1 MVGAVSLATGE
12 LARARQ
18 AAEEIAET
26 LRAAAPLGEI
36 ACRRS
41 TSSRELDMQEVD
53 NAVNQ
58 AKKELGTRYDFR
70 GTATEIEQTPEGIVL
85 RSADKE
91 HVAAAYKVLMERFVS
106 ATCRLRALDPQ
117 EPEPAAKAAMRQ
129 LIKLKKG
136 ISTEKGK
143 EIVKLIKEA
152 KLKVQAQIQDEQVR
166 VTGKNRDDL
175 QSAIRLLRANAD
187 DIALDLQYINFRD

>member
-1 MVGAVSLATGE
+1 MPSFDVVSK
-12 LARARQ
+12 
-18 AAEEIAET
+18 
-26 LRAAAPLGEI
+26 
-36 ACRRS
+36 
-41 TSSRELDMQEVD
+41 LDMQEVD

-70 GTATEIEQTPEGIVL
+70 GTATEIEQTPDGIVL

-91 HVAAAYKVLMERFVS
+91 HVAAAYKVLMERFVKRNVS
-106 ATCRLRALDPQ
+106 LRALDPQ
-117 EPEPAAKAAMRQ
+117 EPEAGAKGSMRQ
-129 LIKLKKG
+129 LIKLKQG

-143 EIVKLIKEA
+143 EIVKLIKDA

-175 QSAIRLLRANAD
+175 QGVIRLLRGNAD
-187 DIALDLQYINFRD
+187 EIGLDLQYINFRD

>member
-1 MVGAVSLATGE
+1 MPSFDIVSK
-12 LARARQ
+12 
-18 AAEEIAET
+18 
-26 LRAAAPLGEI
+26 
-36 ACRRS
+36 
-41 TSSRELDMQEVD
+41 LDMQEVD

-70 GTATEIEQTPEGIVL
+70 GTATEIEQTPEGIVV

-91 HVAAAYKVLMERFVS
+91 HVAAAYKVLMERFVKRNVS
-106 ATCRLRALDPQ
+106 LRALDPQ
-117 EPEPAAKAAMRQ
+117 EPEPAAKSAMRQ
-129 LIKLKKG
+129 LIKLKEG

-143 EIVKLIKEA
+143 EIVKIIKDA

-175 QSAIRLLRANAD
+175 QAAIRLLRANAD